1 MRGTAPRIERFEVF
15 MNCRVPFRSLRFHP
29 VANLSFCVWRG
40 GKPSDGRGGMQLL
53 LIEDD
58 ADLAARMLARLATAG
73 FAVEHVASAEAAL
86 DWPSLDVFAAL
97 VVDVGLPG
105 MNGIEF
111 VRAARRRRVTAPI
124 LILTAHGSWEEKVV
138 GLNAGADDYVV
149 KPARAEEIVARLQ
162 ALLRR
167 AAGQTQPRLRVG
179 GLELD
184 QQARVASRDGVPIE
198 LTHTEFRLLQL
209 FMHRSGRFLAPA
221 DILDQLY
228 PMAEERDL
236 NTVEVHIGRLRRKIG
251 KDAIRTIR
259 GLGYRF
265 EG

>member
-1 MRGTAPRIERFEVF
+1 M
-15 MNCRVPFRSLRFHP
+15 H
-29 VANLSFCVWRG
+29 
-40 GKPSDGRGGMQLL
+40 LL

-58 ADLAARMLARLATAG
+58 VDLAARMIARLSAADYV
-73 FAVEHVASAEAAL
+73 VEHVTSAEAAL
-86 DWPSLDVFAAL
+86 DWSSLDVFAAL

-111 VRAARRRRVTAPI
+111 VRAARRRGSTAPI
-124 LILTAHGSWEEKVV
+124 LILTARGSWEEKVV

-167 AAGQTQPRLRVG
+167 SAGQPQPRLRVG
-179 GLELD
+179 ALELD
-184 QQARVASRDGVPIE
+184 QQARIAYRDGAAID

-209 FMHRSGRFLAPA
+209 FMHRSGRILAQA

-236 NTVEVHIGRLRRKIG
+236 NTVEVHVGRLRRKIG
-251 KDAIRTIR
+251 KDAIRTVR
-259 GLGYRF
+259 GLGYRL
-265 EG
+265 ER

>member
-1 MRGTAPRIERFEVF
+1 
-15 MNCRVPFRSLRFHP
+15 
-29 VANLSFCVWRG
+29 
-40 GKPSDGRGGMQLL
+40 MQLL

-58 ADLAARMLARLATAG
+58 ADLAARMLARLAIAG
-73 FAVEHVASAEAAL
+73 FAVEHVATAEAAL

-111 VRAARRRRVTAPI
+111 VRVARRRGVTAPI
-124 LILTAHGSWEEKVV
+124 LILTARGSWEEKVV

-167 AAGQTQPRLRVG
+167 SAGQPQPRLRVG

-184 QQARVASRDGVPIE
+184 QQARIAYRDGVDID

-209 FMHRSGRFLAPA
+209 FMHRSGRILAQA

-236 NTVEVHIGRLRRKIG
+236 NTVEVHVGRLRRKIG

-259 GLGYRF
+259 GLGYRL
-265 EG
+265 ER

>member
-1 MRGTAPRIERFEVF
+1 
-15 MNCRVPFRSLRFHP
+15 
-29 VANLSFCVWRG
+29 
-40 GKPSDGRGGMQLL
+40 MQLL

-58 ADLAARMLARLATAG
+58 SDLAERMIARLAIAG
-73 FAVEHVASAEAAL
+73 FAVEHAASAEAAL
-86 DWPSLDVFAAL
+86 DWPSLSLFAAL
-97 VVDVGLPG
+97 IVDVGLPG

-111 VRAARRRRVTAPI
+111 VRVARGRGVTAPI

-167 AAGQTQPRLRVG
+167 SAGQPQARLRVA

-184 QQARVASRDGVPIE
+184 EQAKIAYRDGADID

-209 FMHRSGRFLAPA
+209 FMHRAGRILAQS

-228 PMAEERDL
+228 PMAEEHDI
-236 NTVEVHIGRLRRKIG
+236 NAVEVQVGRLRRKIG

-259 GLGYRF
+259 GLGYRL
-265 EG
+265 ER

>member
-1 MRGTAPRIERFEVF
+1 
-15 MNCRVPFRSLRFHP
+15 
-29 VANLSFCVWRG
+29 
-40 GKPSDGRGGMQLL
+40 MQLL

-58 ADLAARMLARLATAG
+58 ADLAERMLARLALAG
-73 FAVEHVASAEAAL
+73 FAAEHVASAEDAL
-86 DWPSLDVFAAL
+86 AWPTLDLFAAL

-105 MNGIEF
+105 IDGIEF
-111 VRAARRRRVTAPI
+111 VRVARRRGVTAPI
-124 LILTAHGSWEEKVV
+124 LILTARGSWEEKVV

-167 AAGQTQPRLRVG
+167 SAGQPQPRLRVG
-179 GLELD
+179 TLELD
-184 QQARVASRDGVPIE
+184 QQAQIAYRDGVDID

-209 FMHRSGRFLAPA
+209 FMHRSGR
-221 DILDQLY
+221 ILDQAHILDQIY

-236 NTVEVHIGRLRRKIG
+236 NTVEVHVGRLRRKIG

-259 GLGYRF
+259 GLGYRL
-265 EG
+265 ER

>member
-1 MRGTAPRIERFEVF
+1 
-15 MNCRVPFRSLRFHP
+15 
-29 VANLSFCVWRG
+29 
-40 GKPSDGRGGMQLL
+40 MQLL

-58 ADLAARMLARLATAG
+58 ADLAARMLARLAMAG
-73 FAVEHVASAEAAL
+73 FAVEHVVTAEAAL
-86 DWPSLDVFAAL
+86 DWASLDIFAAL

-111 VRAARRRRVTAPI
+111 VRVARRRGLTAPI
-124 LILTAHGSWEEKVV
+124 LILTARGSWEEKVV

-149 KPARAEEIVARLQ
+149 KPARAEEIVARLR

-167 AAGQTQPRLRVG
+167 SAGQPQPRLRVG

-184 QQARVASRDGVPIE
+184 QQARIAYRDGVDID
-198 LTHTEFRLLQL
+198 LTYTEFRLLQL
-209 FMHRSGRFLAPA
+209 FMHRSGRILAQA

-236 NTVEVHIGRLRRKIG
+236 NTVEVHVGRLRRKIG
-251 KDAIRTIR
+251 KDAIRTVR
-259 GLGYRF
+259 GLGYRL
-265 EG
+265 ER

>member
-1 MRGTAPRIERFEVF
+1 
-15 MNCRVPFRSLRFHP
+15 
-29 VANLSFCVWRG
+29 
-40 GKPSDGRGGMQLL
+40 MQLL

-58 ADLAARMLARLATAG
+58 ADLAARMLARLAIAG

-86 DWPSLDVFAAL
+86 DWPSLDVFATL

-105 MNGIEF
+105 MDGIEF
-111 VRAARRRRVTAPI
+111 TRTVRRRGVTAPI
-124 LILTAHGSWEEKVV
+124 LILTARGSWEEKVV

-149 KPARAEEIVARLQ
+149 KPARAEEVVARLQ

-167 AAGQTQPRLRVG
+167 SAGQLEPRLRVG
-179 GLELD
+179 DLELD
-184 QQARVASRDGVPIE
+184 QLARIAYRDGVDID

-209 FMHRSGRFLAPA
+209 FMHRSGRILSQS

-228 PMAEERDL
+228 PMAEERDV
-236 NTVEVHIGRLRRKIG
+236 NTVEVHVGRLRRKIG

-259 GLGYRF
+259 GLGYRL
-265 EG
+265 ER